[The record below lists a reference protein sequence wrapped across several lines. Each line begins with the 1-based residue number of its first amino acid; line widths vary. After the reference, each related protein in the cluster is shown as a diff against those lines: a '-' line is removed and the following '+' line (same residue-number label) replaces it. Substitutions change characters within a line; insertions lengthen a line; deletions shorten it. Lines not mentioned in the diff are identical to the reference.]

1 MFSNDTAYSDSK
13 DLTKR
18 KILKVI
24 TYEIAGN
31 CEYNWYQGALAC
43 TVYKIFD
50 KKTGSGVIVNEQ
62 LAKELH
68 QAVIKKV
75 QKKKFRKLRKFKKNQ
90 FKKKNSKNNW
100 AADLAEIE

>member
-1 MFSNDTAYSDSK
+1 M
-13 DLTKR
+13 
-18 KILKVI
+18 
-24 TYEIAGN
+24 
-31 CEYNWYQGALAC
+31 
-43 TVYKIFD
+43 
-50 KKTGSGVIVNEQ
+50 IVNEQ